1 MTRDAAFGAPYRAK
15 VNRRPDRSD
24 RPVRPPRPA
33 AGRPPRGARPNRL
46 PPKRDEGAP
55 GHLTLR
61 NPHSVLATLDA
72 RPADVLDIR
81 LPGEAGSKAW
91 RDVAEHAKAHGIRVH
106 ALEAA
111 PARAVE
117 RERNGGRAGAE
128 ADVRPRKPQAL
139 SDLFASA
146 QPGDR
151 WIALDGV
158 QDPHNVGAIFRTA
171 AFFGARGIITTADR
185 AAPLTAVVYDVASG
199 GVEVVPHSIETNLR
213 RALDA
218 AKAAGVW
225 VLGTSEHAPKA
236 LGEMPRDRPWLIVLG
251 NEETGLRRLILESCD
266 EVCAVPPRGSVV
278 TSLNVSV
285 TAGILLATLA
295 G

>member
-1 MTRDAAFGAPYRAK
+1 M
-15 VNRRPDRSD
+15 
-24 RPVRPPRPA
+24 
-33 AGRPPRGARPNRL
+33 
-46 PPKRDEGAP
+46 
-55 GHLTLR
+55 TLR

-91 RDVAEHAKAHGIRVH
+91 RDVAEHAKARGIRVH
-106 ALEAA
+106 ALEVA

-117 RERNGGRAGAE
+117 RERSGGRAGAE

-139 SDLFASA
+139 TDLFANA

-151 WIALDGV
+151 WVALDGV

-171 AFFGARGIITTADR
+171 AFFGVRGVITTADR

-199 GVEVVPHSIETNLR
+199 GVEVVPHAIETNLR

-225 VLGTSEHAPKA
+225 VLGTSEHATKTLSA
-236 LGEMPRDRPWLIVLG
+236 VPRDRPWLVVLG
-251 NEETGLRRLILESCD
+251 NEEVGLRRLVLESCD
-266 EVCAVPPRGSVV
+266 EVCVVPPKGDVV

-285 TAGILLATLA
+285 AAGILLATLA

>member
-1 MTRDAAFGAPYRAK
+1 M
-15 VNRRPDRSD
+15 NRRSD
-24 RPVRPPRPA
+24 RPLRPPRPTG
-33 AGRPPRGARPNRL
+33 GRPERPSRPQRAPARQ
-46 PPKRDEGAP
+46 DAP
-55 GHLTLR
+55 APSHLTLR
-61 NPHSVLATLDA
+61 NPHSVLAALEA
-72 RPADVLDIR
+72 RPGDLLDVRI
-81 LPGEAGSKAW
+81 PGEAGAKAW
-91 RDVAEHAKAHGIRVH
+91 RDVAEHARARGVRVH
-106 ALEAA
+106 GLEVDPGRAA
-111 PARAVE
+111 E
-117 RERNGGRAGAE
+117 RERSGGRAGAE

-139 SDLFASA
+139 SDLFANA

-199 GVEVVPHSIETNLR
+199 GVETVPHAIETNLR
-213 RALDA
+213 RALDT

-236 LGEMPRDRPWLIVLG
+236 FGEMPRNRPWLIVLG

-266 EVCAVPPRGSVV
+266 ESCAVPPRGRGV

>member
-1 MTRDAAFGAPYRAK
+1 M
-15 VNRRPDRSD
+15 
-24 RPVRPPRPA
+24 
-33 AGRPPRGARPNRL
+33 L
-46 PPKRDEGAP
+46 E
-55 GHLTLR
+55 
-61 NPHSVLATLDA
+61 A
-72 RPADVLDIR
+72 RPADVLDVR

-91 RDVAEHAKAHGIRVH
+91 RDVAEHARTRGIRVH
-106 ALEAA
+106 DLEAA

-117 RERNGGRAGAE
+117 RERSGGRTGAE
-128 ADVRPRKPQAL
+128 AEVRPRKPAPLVTLFEHAQA
-139 SDLFASA
+139 
-146 QPGDR
+146 GDR

-171 AFFGARGIITTADR
+171 AFFGVRGVITTTDR

-199 GVEVVPHSIETNLR
+199 GVEAVPHAIETNLR

-225 VLGTSEHAPKA
+225 VLGTSEHATKS
-236 LGEMPRDRPWLIVLG
+236 LGEMPHDRPWLVVLG
-251 NEETGLRRLILESCD
+251 NEEVGLRRLVLESCD
-266 EVCAVPPRGSVV
+266 EVCSVPPKGTVV

-285 TAGILLATLA
+285 AAGILLAGLA